1 MKYLFILLSFIFIDN
16 GCSNSNINQESLSV
30 EYSALSKG
38 IYKQIKISKKSIS
51 VTNARGT
58 TPITQTCSEASWE
71 TIIKAVKPI
80 NVENIPNL
88 KAPTEKRFYD
98 GAAIAHLTI
107 NYDGKSYKT
116 EPFDH
121 GYPPK
126 EIEGLVKEILSISEN
141 IE

>member
-16 GCSNSNINQESLSV
+16 GCSNSKINQESLSV
-30 EYSALSKG
+30 EYSALSRG

-107 NYDGKSYKT
+107 IYEGKTYKT

-121 GYPPK
+121 GNPPK
-126 EIEGLVKEILSISEN
+126 EIEELVKEILSISEN

>member
-16 GCSNSNINQESLSV
+16 GCSNSKINQESLSV
-30 EYSALSKG
+30 EYSALSRG

-107 NYDGKSYKT
+107 IYEGKTYKT

-121 GYPPK
+121 GNPPQ